1 MNVVT
6 TLIADGQPTVGVEPG
21 EGALYYPPVPAQ
33 RLAAL
38 YPLTCYAACNASLIK
53 SRSAPAIVIRL
64 VSVPLVRA
72 KARAS
77 RLTKWT
83 FDRLDSVHHLFKHHR
98 VVSVGT
104 RQPDRQRD
112 TPSLDHNM
120 ALRARFALICGVRP
134 NSLSLWV
141 PLFTPLARTVSL
153 SRLALDQSIMSA
165 CPRRSSSARCSL
177 RHTPALCQSRSL
189 RQQVTPLPQPISW
202 GSISQGRPLLSTNMM
217 PVRASRSGMRGR
229 PPLGFGGSAG
239 RSGSIISHS
248 SSGTSG
254 LLIVHTFTASHG
266 PGF

>member
-1 MNVVT
+1 SIPSTSSSSTLWPYCLSSSVPLERLSKPSQQAVEAYEGTAKMEESQMNVVT

-112 TPSLDHNM
+112 TPSLDHNL
-120 ALRARFALICGVRP
+120 ALRARF
-134 NSLSLWV
+134 SL
-141 PLFTPLARTVSL
+141 
-153 SRLALDQSIMSA
+153 
-165 CPRRSSSARCSL
+165 
-177 RHTPALCQSRSL
+177 LC
-189 RQQVTPLPQPISW
+189 
-202 GSISQGRPLLSTNMM
+202 
-217 PVRASRSGMRGR
+217 
-229 PPLGFGGSAG
+229 
-239 RSGSIISHS
+239 
-248 SSGTSG
+248 
-254 LLIVHTFTASHG
+254 
-266 PGF
+266 